1 MLNKKILAC
10 LLLLIVVSI
19 CAISTVSATDDVAD
33 VVATSEASDD
43 LTIDDATANELT
55 TNFEQDLEKTAEET
69 NDDEIIASS
78 QEDDQLTQDQSDEI
92 LSSSSY
98 MQYNVYLNDEYQI
111 SSYSQGTIKGTISPP
126 PTYMP
131 EYGFNLY
138 VFDVNTNIVYKSKT
152 FEGRAT
158 SFTNKIPAN
167 TLLPGEYILLA
178 VNDYESH
185 IMDSAV
191 LKVTG
196 SAVITAGNYN
206 ANYMSGTPMTATITD
221 AKSGKPLTSAS
232 IKVVFTKGATTV
244 TKYYAADSNGK
255 VSFVPPVG
263 VGTWTVKMTPGQSF
277 ITGSEV
283 VKTATINKGVVSVAI
298 KKITE
303 YKGFKVTLKADVKS
317 SGKNVN
323 EGKVQFKINGKKYVV
338 AVKNGVATKKIK
350 LKKVKK
356 YPYTAKFI
364 KGTNLKDSKKVKSK
378 VVMKKRL
385 ATKIIAKDQKVNTVQ
400 AKYFKVKVVT
410 KSGKKVKGGVIKIV
424 GKKDTPQPVKKG
436 KAKLVKSGAVSM
448 LFRGSNGYVYKYKKS
463 ITKKFKL
470 KYVPGSHKYK
480 SSKVKIKLTVT
491 YKCPICG
498 KKSTHYHYHSGYYSG
513 YYTKIVVK

>member
-1 MLNKKILAC
+1 MLNKKILTC
-10 LLLLIVVSI
+10 LLLLIIVSI
-19 CAISTVSATDDVAD
+19 CAISTVSAAEDVAD
-33 VVATSEASDD
+33 VVTISESDD
-43 LTIDDATANELT
+43 DLITDDATANEVT
-55 TNFEQDLEKTAEET
+55 SNFEQDLEAAEET
-69 NDDEIIASS
+69 NDEEIISSS
-78 QEDDQLTQDQSDEI
+78 QEDNQLTLDQSDEM

-98 MQYNVYLNDEYQI
+98 SLYSIDLNDEYEI
-111 SSYSQGTIKGTISPP
+111 SSYAKGKISGTVSPP
-126 PTYMP
+126 PSYMP
-131 EYGFNLY
+131 GYSFNLY
-138 VFDVNTNIVYKSKT
+138 VFDVNKNLVYTSKA
-152 FEGRAT
+152 FEGYKT
-158 SFTNKIPAN
+158 SFSDTIPAN
-167 TLLPGEYILLA
+167 TLLPGAYLLLA

-196 SAVITAGNYN
+196 NAVITANNYN

-221 AKSGKPLTSAS
+221 EKSGKPLTSTS
-232 IKVVFTKGATTV
+232 IKVVFTKGTTSV
-244 TKYYAADSNGK
+244 TKYYTVNSNGK

-350 LKKVKK
+350 LKKVKA
-356 YPYTAKFI
+356 YPYTAQFI
-364 KGTNLKDSKKVKSK
+364 KGTNLKNSKKVKSK

-385 ATKIIAKDQKVNTVQ
+385 ATKIVAKDQKVNTAQ
-400 AKYFKVKVVT
+400 AKYFYVKVLT
-410 KSGKKVKGGVIKIV
+410 KSGKKVKGGTIKIV
-424 GKKDTPQPVKKG
+424 GQKDTPQPVKKG
-436 KAKLVKSGAVSM
+436 KAKLVKAGAVSM
-448 LFRGSNGYVYKYKKS
+448 LFKGSNGYVYKYKKS
-463 ITKKFKL
+463 ISKKFKL
-470 KYVPGSHKYK
+470 KYVPASHKYK

-513 YYTKIVVK
+513 YYTKIVVS